1 MTPETRACL
10 RAMACVRRWLQKELD
25 NDEAGP
31 IPRMYEQH
39 RTATMRACIQ
49 ALHPC
54 RNPRLKVALNPLT
67 KRKSLARAIPK
78 KKGGEAT
85 EKNRQSRM

>member
-10 RAMACVRRWLQKELD
+10 KAMAVVRRWLDKEINMWRCD
-25 NDEAGP
+25 DHT
-31 IPRMYEQH
+31 I
-39 RTATMRACIQ
+39 ATLRSCIE
-49 ALHPC
+49 ALHPA

-78 KKGGEAT
+78 KKGGEAR